1 MSKKTELEIFQEFV
15 NSDYTN
21 INMFKKLCK
30 QNMNLTAYLCISK
43 EDLQTYFT
51 KIKKLPTVKEQ
62 YEYLIDK
69 QPIIN
74 STEEVYLKAIDILTD
89 YLKKY
94 INYHAFKL
102 INAQGDINDYIQDL
116 YQKFFYMANFY
127 KDRWFHSHELKKATK
142 VKWKPMTYKEFS
154 YIARATIA
162 GERRLK
168 AYKFAHNPE
177 ASSNK
182 ISLSQLAY
190 NKVTSNKSVK
200 REDLVTQL
208 DTLDEQVDYQTL
220 LQSVNKYCS
229 QIDDGKYVKKIQM
242 MLTNKN
248 IKGSKNENIV
258 LKVCLYKAGITN
270 HLRLLTFINNLSTK
284 YKEKFGISQ
293 VLLKKQIKEAEK
305 QQVIKQRLIKQ
316 YEQEVKDYYDNM
328 DLDLNNNIEDYDLDM
343 LEEND
348 E

>member
-1 MSKKTELEIFQEFV
+1 MSKKTEIELFQEFI

-21 INMFKKLCK
+21 MNIFTKLCK
-30 QNMNLTAYLCISK
+30 NNMNLTGYICINKDELNKYL
-43 EDLQTYFT
+43 EN
-51 KIKKLPTVKEQ
+51 IKTLPTAKDQ
-62 YEYLIDK
+62 YDYLINN

-74 STEEVYLKAIDILTD
+74 GDEQTYNKAVLILTE

-102 INAQGDINDYIQDL
+102 INAQGDINDYIPDL
-116 YQKFFYMANFY
+116 YQKFFYMTNFY
-127 KDRWFHSHELKKATK
+127 KDRWFHSNELKKATK
-142 VKWKPMTYKEFS
+142 VKWKPMQYKEFS

-168 AYKFAHNPE
+168 AFKFANNPE
-177 ASSNK
+177 ASTNK

-190 NKVTSNKSVK
+190 NKVSSNKSIK
-200 REDLVTQL
+200 REDLVTQADDL
-208 DTLDEQVDYQTL
+208 DDQTDYKNL
-220 LQSVNKYCS
+220 LENINKYCTS
-229 QIDDGKYVKKIQM
+229 IDDSKYVKKIQA

-248 IKGSKNENIV
+248 IKGSKNENII

-270 HLRLLTFINNLSTK
+270 HLKLLTFINNLSTK

-293 VLLKKQIKEAEK
+293 ALLKKQIEQAKKNYQKQIRLEK
-305 QQVIKQRLIKQ
+305 QLQQA
-316 YEQEVKDYYDNM
+316 YTEYYDRQVETNKIQH
-328 DLDLNNNIEDYDLDM
+328 DNSIEINEDI
-343 LEEND
+343 D